1 MGGIRTVA
9 RVAVAL
15 GLAAGLS
22 AQAGAAPWDKLI
34 SSQRVE
40 ADPNK
45 TYALAESNGPWMIM
59 ACSFSGPKA
68 EQQAKELV
76 LELRKRYKLPA
87 YSHEKTFDLDK
98 DVQGLGIDKYGNPR
112 KMKYARGVSEI
123 EEIAVMVGDYP
134 AADDA
139 EAQAILRKVKYLQP
153 ECLRLDRGRETA
165 LNLASLRT
173 IQSYLLPDG
182 NERKRKGPMG
192 HAIVT
197 TNSLLPKEYFV
208 PKGVD
213 DLVVK
218 ANEGVEHSLLDCPGK
233 YTVLVAQFS
242 GRSRVV
248 LREKDMA
255 EELSIL
261 GKIRPEDSQLVKAAE
276 DAHAL
281 TTALRMKTKG
291 YEAYEFHGRSESLV
305 TVGSFDS
312 IGTPGGDGT
321 IRLDPRIEKI
331 IDTFR
336 ADTKVTP
343 KNPTGQ
349 PTPQKLAGIPFAV
362 QPKVIEVPRRPG
374 TSVLSRSTASQK

>member
-9 RVAVAL
+9 LVAVAL

-22 AQAGAAPWDKLI
+22 APAGGAPWDKLI
-34 SSQRVE
+34 SSHRVE

-45 TYALAESNGPWMIM
+45 AYALVESNGPWMIM

-87 YSHEKTFDLDK
+87 YSCEKKFDLDK
-98 DVQGLGIDKYGNPR
+98 DVQGLGIDRYGNPR
-112 KMKYARGVSEI
+112 KMKYARGVSEV
-123 EEIAVMVGDYP
+123 EEIAVLVGDYP

-153 ECLRLDRGRETA
+153 ECLRLERGRETA

-197 TNSLLPKEYFV
+197 TNPLLPNEYFV

-213 DLVVK
+213 ELVLK

-255 EELSIL
+255 KELSIL

-276 DAHAL
+276 DAHVL
-281 TTALRMKTKG
+281 TTALRMKGWK
-291 YEAYEFHGRSESLV
+291 AFEFHGRSESLV
-305 TVGSFDS
+305 TVGSFES
-312 IGTPGGDGT
+312 VGTPGGDGT
-321 IRLDPRIEKI
+321 IRLDADIEKI

-349 PTPQKLAGIPFAV
+349 PTPQKMVNIPFAV
-362 QPKVIEVPRRPG
+362 EPKVIEVPKRPVM
-374 TSVLSRSTASQK
+374 SALSRNAAGPK

>member
-1 MGGIRTVA
+1 MGGIRTM
-9 RVAVAL
+9 AVAL
-15 GLAAGLS
+15 GLAAALS
-22 AQAGAAPWDKLI
+22 APAGAAPWDMLI
-34 SSQRVE
+34 STHRVE

-45 TYALAESNGPWMIM
+45 TYTLTESNGPWMIM

-87 YSHEKTFDLDK
+87 YSYEKTFDLGK
-98 DVQGLGIDKYGNPR
+98 DVQGTGIDQYGNPR
-112 KMKYARGVSEI
+112 KMKYSRGGAEV
-123 EEIAVMVGDYP
+123 EEIAVLVGDYP
-134 AADDA
+134 TVDDA
-139 EAQAILRKVKYLQP
+139 EAQAVLRKVKYLQP
-153 ECLRLDRGRETA
+153 ECLKLERGKETA

-182 NERKRKGPMG
+182 SERKRKGPMG

-197 TNSLLPKEYFV
+197 TNPLLPKEYFV

-213 DLVVK
+213 DLLVK
-218 ANEGVEHSLLDCPGK
+218 ANEGVEHCLLDCPGK

-242 GRSRVV
+242 GRSRV
-248 LREKDMA
+248 LLGEKDMA
-255 EELSIL
+255 KELSML

-281 TTALRMKTKG
+281 TTALRIKG
-291 YEAYEFHGRSESLV
+291 YEAYEFHGRNESLV

-331 IDTFR
+331 INTFR
-336 ADTKVTP
+336 ADDKVTP
-343 KNPTGQ
+343 TNPTGQ

-362 QPKVIEVPRRPG
+362 QPKVIEVPKRPV
-374 TSVLSRSTASQK
+374 TAALSRSTASQR